1 MPNPE
6 VSVVIPTCDRD
17 PRLSI
22 QSVLDQTY
30 QDFEILVY
38 FDGDPDL
45 WMKLTRE
52 LFSAYKFTNFVL
64 ISKFKKYRGASAAR
78 NEGIKIARG
87 EFIAFCDDDDIYLPE
102 HLKYLVKYMSKNL
115 KTDIVFS
122 KGWGIKS
129 KECNVTRAE
138 IWIEELSNGKWKG
151 ILPGQYYQPERIFW
165 DSIAP
170 LPCFLI
176 RKKCFEHAGL
186 FNEGLRSLN
195 DFELINRFAL
205 SGFTINGIDEFTI
218 QYSVHGKGINSKDPD
233 KTAKIAQAIR
243 RRSQCK
249 AWKRGLI
256 RS

>member
-102 HLKYLVKYMSKNL
+102 HLKYLVEYMSKNL
-115 KTDIVFS
+115 KTDIVF
-122 KGWGIKS
+122 
-129 KECNVTRAE
+129 
-138 IWIEELSNGKWKG
+138 
-151 ILPGQYYQPERIFW
+151 
-165 DSIAP
+165 
-170 LPCFLI
+170 
-176 RKKCFEHAGL
+176 
-186 FNEGLRSLN
+186 
-195 DFELINRFAL
+195 
-205 SGFTINGIDEFTI
+205 
-218 QYSVHGKGINSKDPD
+218 
-233 KTAKIAQAIR
+233 
-243 RRSQCK
+243 
-249 AWKRGLI
+249 
-256 RS
+256 